1 MGFIRPFVY
10 VYEDEIK
17 NTVKQEQLPI
27 VKSTCL
33 TMGFTKRQDTKELLA
48 NIYQTYPFAKKNFLT
63 SLSNQ
68 EQIKLWV
75 KGEEWEK
82 SNK

>member
-1 MGFIRPFVY
+1 M
-10 VYEDEIK
+10 ED
-17 NTVKQEQLPI
+17 VSQPSHRQEQLPI
-27 VKSTCL
+27 VKSTCPND
-33 TMGFTKRQDTKELLA
+33 GFTKRQDTKELLA
-48 NIYQTYPFAKKNFLT
+48 SIYQTYPFAKKNFLT